1 MFCSAC
7 GSHIEDG
14 EHFCSNCGA
23 ALQAPG
29 GIRRQT
35 PGSVVVPER
44 AGGRGRGNGRLK
56 NPYREQIQ
64 QLRLQIRQL
73 KLDLRQLNNNM
84 GQTRARYNQTAAF
97 LPWPIREGAKMFEDV
112 NLMGSQPQKEQL
124 QQQIMVLERQ
134 LLSLQQAEMEW
145 KRQQGLG

>member
-23 ALQAPG
+23 PLQAVGGVIQQVPG
-29 GIRRQT
+29 
-35 PGSVVVPER
+35 VVVQPDQRER
-44 AGGRGRGNGRLK
+44 KSKGSARPK

-73 KLDLRQLNNNM
+73 KLELKQINTGM
-84 GQTRARYNQTAAF
+84 GQSRAHYNQTAAF
-97 LPWPIREGAKMFEDV
+97 LPWPIREGAKMFEDI
-112 NLMGSQPQKEQL
+112 NLLNKQPQKEQL
-124 QQQIMVLERQ
+124 QQQILVLEQQ

-145 KRQQGLG
+145 KRQQGLT

>member
-7 GSHIEDG
+7 GSHVEDG

-23 ALQAPG
+23 SLQAVG
-29 GIRRQT
+29 GVLRQA
-35 PGSVVVPER
+35 PAPVAAPERPRGKSKGSVRP
-44 AGGRGRGNGRLK
+44 K

-73 KLDLRQLNNNM
+73 KLNLKQINTSM
-84 GQTRARYNQTAAF
+84 SQTRAHYNETAAF
-97 LPWPIREGAKMFEDV
+97 LPWPIREGAKMFEDI
-112 NLMGSQPQKEQL
+112 NLLNTQPQKEQL
-124 QQQIMVLERQ
+124 QQQILVLEQQ

-145 KRQQGLG
+145 KRQQGLT